1 MLSLF
6 WVHMR
11 VILSLL
17 LSFSVGIGLLPISQA
32 VETKSEN
39 GMGFAIMG
47 TIVQAEKGRNVVLLK
62 IKSSSKIEALRIG
75 NKIMGKFEIV
85 QIETHGLLLKE
96 GSKQFF
102 VLRDKF
108 ADPNASHAPTT
119 VAASSGGGGSGL
131 WHQETFSEPGF
142 ERKKGDVLMSTDYR
156 DRVVNQDL
164 GKILM
169 DATAEPYL
177 ENGQIAGFRLYQI
190 TEGSI
195 YEKGGFQNDDIIT
208 SINGTP
214 LRNVAAA
221 IALLKSLK
229 GENNI
234 GVTIQRGGANVEL
247 NLKIQ

>member
-1 MLSLF
+1 
-6 WVHMR
+6 MR
-11 VILSLL
+11 AIIFLL
-17 LSFSVGIGLLPISQA
+17 LNVLVWIDGIPNSQA
-32 VETKSEN
+32 LETISEN
-39 GMGFAIMG
+39 SIGVSIMG
-47 TIVQAEKGRNVVLLK
+47 TIIQAEHGRNVVLLK
-62 IKSSSKIEALRIG
+62 VKSSSKIEALRIG
-75 NKIMGKFEIV
+75 NRILGKYQIV
-85 QIETHGLLLKE
+85 QIETRGLLVKDGAKE
-96 GSKQFF
+96 VFL
-102 VLRDKF
+102 LRDKF
-108 ADPNASHAPTT
+108 SDINATQPAA
-119 VAASSGGGGSGL
+119 VASTSGTGGGSGL
-131 WHQETFSEPGF
+131 WHQESFSEPGL
-142 ERKKGDVLMSTDYR
+142 ERKKGDILMSTDYR

-169 DATAEPYL
+169 DATAEPYM

-195 YEKGGFQNDDIIT
+195 YEKGGFQNEDIIT

-234 GVTIQRGGANVEL
+234 SVTLQRGGSNLNL